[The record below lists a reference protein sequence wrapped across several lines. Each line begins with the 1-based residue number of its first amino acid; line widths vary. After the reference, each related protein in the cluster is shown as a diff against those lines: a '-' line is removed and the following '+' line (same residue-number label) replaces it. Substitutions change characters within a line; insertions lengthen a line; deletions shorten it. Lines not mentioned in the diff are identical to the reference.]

1 MLSAQKLP
9 LLQGLGEVNVGSL
22 TPQFIEET
30 DSQTQT
36 CNLSSL
42 VGRHLPSH
50 QGWNHK
56 QDINSNTALT
66 KQALKCNHISKFNQN
81 CVW

>member
-22 TPQFIEET
+22 TPQFIEEA
-30 DSQTQT
+30 DSHTQT
-36 CNLSSL
+36 RNVSSL

-50 QGWNHK
+50 QGSNHK

-66 KQALKCNHISKFNQN
+66 KQALKWNHISKFNEN
-81 CVW
+81 NVW